1 MKTQNRLNGILTYL
15 CCALSLACL
24 PLAGHASNLIQTT
37 AVGSS
42 TGWNTSGIWR
52 TNGVGTAGPNPVAGN
67 TYECQ
72 SNTIPF
78 GNNVNNSRMRNL
90 YASTSPNPQTFPGD
104 SLTMDANTEF
114 RTKRISSSSVPPVI
128 FPGVG
133 GNPGLILNG
142 GVLNTGDDGTF
153 QIGGIIQVAST
164 SLICPGDN
172 GAGPTPRPN
181 RAFTING
188 QLTGGGD
195 LVILQ
200 TPTNRA
206 QTISGTNNTFSGQ
219 WFVKA
224 GRLLGSTPGSLGT
237 NSITIDPLLLP
248 PSPPLDPNVAAT
260 NAWFNGPAVLEPG
273 YTLNSAGVLT
283 LTNGGI
289 MRLHQSTVFTA
300 AYIEGVALSAGTH
313 YFPELYAS
321 FPNNFD
327 PGGSGAITIQT
338 YGAPPAL
345 PPSILAPPL
354 PQVTYAGNTSRF
366 SVTASDNGFPPMTY
380 QWQRNGTNLVNAGN
394 ISGVTN
400 SILAVSSVSAADVLG
415 YDVIVTSASGS
426 VTSSVVTLT
435 LATPPSDAYP
445 SAVLAAGPVAYYQ
458 LNETGDP
465 SAGNLPAY
473 DFVGGYAGLYGT
485 TVQNGFTSIAG
496 PRSSDGFAG
505 FAVGNTAAQFSNP
518 SPGAKI
524 NVMPWNL
531 NTNTVT
537 IMAWIN
543 PNDVQAQNNGLVYCR
558 GGSTVAGLSYNTVG
572 VLTYNWNNEQPT
584 WSWSSGLTPPLN
596 QWSLVA
602 LVVTPTNATIY
613 VFNTTGL
620 SSSSHTYTHVN
631 QGFEGTTLIGDD
643 SFDGGYGTRAFK
655 GTIDDVA
662 VFNQALSQSQLL
674 ALYSAASG
682 TSSFPPSVAVP
693 PVSTSLYQG
702 QTAQFTGLAAGSE
715 PLTYQWQAGAVGS
728 GVYTNIVDGGQF
740 SGSSSPTLTVSGLD
754 LPNALDYV
762 VVVTNSAGAT
772 TSAPPATLTIL
783 ITNTAEN
790 IIITNQ
796 QASGLDWDTVSATTS
811 WLDGLAAS
819 TSAAAKPGSTYEV
832 MPGARLRTPQNP
844 TAITFPGGV
853 LTVDGDGVWNVNPG
867 AGATIGEIRF
877 KQPTYGLVNGS
888 VNFQKLRM
896 NGGQLDA
903 GNDGVVIIGGEIDVL
918 TNTPINNDGGNDRG
932 YLMNAWLTGGGN
944 IEYHGYVQT
953 NFMLTYSNSLNIA
966 CTSNTFSGRWNLVTG
981 TLLGTGPNSLGT
993 NHIIVGANAALET
1006 TYDIK
1011 NTNAYLILNGRMF
1024 LHQTNVFRSLVVNG
1038 KSVAPGTYSSGTLNT
1053 SYPTNFP
1060 LTWTQLNGVTNSTS
1074 SGAITVLSNALP
1086 FITSQPQS
1094 LARNG
1099 QQNAQFVVGAI
1110 GGQPLVYQW
1119 QAGAIGS
1126 GVYTNLIDGGNVSG
1140 STNATLTITN
1150 LVAAD
1155 ALDYILVIT
1164 NAYGSVTSSV
1174 ATLTVASAPTITLQP
1189 VSQTLYGQQNAQFV
1203 VSALGDAPLT
1213 YQWRAGAVGGGVYTN
1228 LLDAGNVSGS
1238 TMTNLVITNVVP
1250 ANDLDYVVVVSNAAG
1265 AVTSSV
1271 VTLTVQPDP
1280 VIVTQ
1285 PVSLTLYEH
1294 QTAQFSVSTLGVL
1307 PQSYQWQAGATGS
1320 GTYTNLSNGGKISG
1334 ATTTKLTIADIGL
1347 ENAGDYVFTVT
1358 NAGVGVV
1365 STVATLTVLATNP
1378 PENITMSVQ
1387 QAQNMDWNNGP
1398 DWSDGLAVLVS
1409 SGFKPGS
1416 TYEILAGARLRTPT
1430 NTLGGTFPGNQIT
1443 VDGSGVFVNNNDTTI
1458 GEIRLKHASV
1468 YFKKLIMNGGQIDQ
1482 GDNSVGI
1489 IAGEM
1494 DILANTPLYV
1504 DNAAG
1509 QDRQMQI
1516 DAWLTGSGNIEWHQY
1531 SAAFTANLNITGTS
1545 NTFSGQWHV
1554 FQGALL
1560 GSGTNSLGTNNITVD
1575 ASGALETSYDIHN
1588 TNGSLV
1594 LNGQMFLHQNDT
1606 FNSVVVGGVTLS
1618 PGTHSFAE
1626 LSATYPLYF
1635 PTSWALQA
1643 GSAVATGS
1651 GSITVGTITSPTTNA
1666 TISEVTLVGT
1676 NLVIHGMNNNVPNTS
1691 FHYVVLSSTNLALPL
1706 SNWTPLVT
1714 NSFNLDGTFDY
1725 TNAVVPSIPQQF
1737 LNVEVVP

>member
-1 MKTQNRLNGILTYL
+1 M
-15 CCALSLACL
+15 
-24 PLAGHASNLIQTT
+24 
-37 AVGSS
+37 
-42 TGWNTSGIWR
+42 
-52 TNGVGTAGPNPVAGN
+52 
-67 TYECQ
+67 
-72 SNTIPF
+72 
-78 GNNVNNSRMRNL
+78 
-90 YASTSPNPQTFPGD
+90 TF
-104 SLTMDANTEF
+104 
-114 RTKRISSSSVPPVI
+114 
-128 FPGVG
+128 
-133 GNPGLILNG
+133 
-142 GVLNTGDDGTF
+142 
-153 QIGGIIQVAST
+153 
-164 SLICPGDN
+164 
-172 GAGPTPRPN
+172 
-181 RAFTING
+181 
-188 QLTGGGD
+188 
-195 LVILQ
+195 
-200 TPTNRA
+200 
-206 QTISGTNNTFSGQ
+206 
-219 WFVKA
+219 
-224 GRLLGSTPGSLGT
+224 
-237 NSITIDPLLLP
+237 
-248 PSPPLDPNVAAT
+248 
-260 NAWFNGPAVLEPG
+260 
-273 YTLNSAGVLT
+273 
-283 LTNGGI
+283 
-289 MRLHQSTVFTA
+289 
-300 AYIEGVALSAGTH
+300 
-313 YFPELYAS
+313 
-321 FPNNFD
+321 
-327 PGGSGAITIQT
+327 
-338 YGAPPAL
+338 
-345 PPSILAPPL
+345 
-354 PQVTYAGNTSRF
+354 
-366 SVTASDNGFPPMTY
+366 
-380 QWQRNGTNLVNAGN
+380 QWQRNGTNLINAGN
-394 ISGVTN
+394 ISGATN
-400 SILAVSSVSAADVLG
+400 SVLTVSGVSVADALG
-415 YDVIVTSASGS
+415 YDVIVASAAGYA
-426 VTSSVVTLT
+426 TSSVVTLT
-435 LATPPSDAYP
+435 LSASPADAYP

-458 LNETGDP
+458 LNETVDP
-465 SAGNLPAY
+465 SPGNVEAY
-473 DFVGGYAGLYGT
+473 DFVGGYLGIYGT
-485 TVQNGFTSIAG
+485 TVQNGFASIAG
-496 PRSSDGFAG
+496 PRSTDGFAG
-505 FAVGNTAAQFSNP
+505 FAAGNSAAQFSNP

-524 NVMPWNL
+524 SVLPWNL

-643 SFDGGYGTRAFK
+643 SFDGGNGTRAFK
-655 GTIDDVA
+655 GTMDDVA

-682 TSSFPPSVAVP
+682 TSSFPPSIAMP
-693 PVSTSLYQG
+693 PVSTNLYQG

-740 SGSSSPTLTVSGLD
+740 SGSASPTLKISGLD
-754 LPNALDYV
+754 LPNTLDYV
-762 VVVTNSAGAT
+762 VVVTNSAGAI
-772 TSAPPATLTIL
+772 TSTPPATLTIL
-783 ITNTAEN
+783 ITNAAEN

-844 TAITFPGGV
+844 TAITFPGSV

-903 GNDGVVIIGGEIDVL
+903 GNDGVVIVGGEIDIL

-932 YLMNAWLTGGGN
+932 YLINAWLTGGGN
-944 IEYHGYVQT
+944 IEYHGYTQT
-953 NFMLTYSNSLNIA
+953 NFMLTYSNSLNVA

-981 TLLGTGPNSLGT
+981 VLLGTGTNSLGT

-1024 LHQTNVFRSLVVNG
+1024 LHQTNVFRSMAVNG
-1038 KSVAPGTYSSGTLNT
+1038 TNVAPGTYAYGTLNT

-1060 LTWTQLNGVTNSTS
+1060 LAWNKQNGVTNSTS

-1119 QAGAIGS
+1119 QAGAIGG

-1150 LVAAD
+1150 LVAAN
-1155 ALDYILVIT
+1155 ALDYILVIA

-1174 ATLTVASAPTITLQP
+1174 ARLTVASAPTITLQP
-1189 VSQTLYGQQNAQFV
+1189 VSQTLYGQQNAQFL

-1228 LLDAGNVSGS
+1228 LVDAGNVSGS
-1238 TMTNLVITNVVP
+1238 TTTNLVITNVVP

-1320 GTYTNLSNGGKISG
+1320 GTYTNLINGGKISG
-1334 ATTTKLTIADIGL
+1334 ATTTNLTIADIGL

-1378 PENITMSVQ
+1378 PENITLNYGGVPIQ
-1387 QAQNMDWNNGP
+1387 QPQGASWETVNN
-1398 DWSDGLAVLVS
+1398 WSDGQAASVS
-1409 SGFKPGS
+1409 APQKPGS
-1416 TYEILAGARLRTPT
+1416 TYEVVAGARLRSLT
-1430 NTLGGTFPGNQIT
+1430 NGPDVTFPGVQLT
-1443 VDGSGVFVNNNDTTI
+1443 VDGDGVWVNNNGATI
-1458 GEIRLKHASV
+1458 GEIRFKHNVAATNR
-1468 YFKKLIMNGGQIDQ
+1468 FHKLVMNGGQLDQ
-1482 GDNSVGI
+1482 GDNTLIV

-1494 DILANTPLYV
+1494 DILANTPIYV
-1504 DNAAG
+1504 DSSAA
-1509 QDRQMQI
+1509 QDRSYQI
-1516 DAWLTGSGNIEWHQY
+1516 DAWLTGTGSIEWRQFG
-1531 SAAFTANLNITGTS
+1531 SSFTGNLNITGTS

-1560 GSGTNSLGTNNITVD
+1560 GSGTNSLGTNAITVD
-1575 ASGALETSYDIHN
+1575 AAGALETSYN
-1588 TNGSLV
+1588 VNNSSGNLV

-1606 FNSVVVGGVTLS
+1606 FNSVVIGGVTLS